1 MTDMSDD
8 LVTIEIDGKSLKAK
22 KGAMVIQVA
31 DDAGIYI
38 PRFCYH
44 EKLSVAANCRMC
56 LVEVEKAP
64 KPLPA
69 CATPVADGMKVF
81 TESPKAVTAQKSV
94 MEFLLINHPLDCPV
108 CDQGGECE
116 LQDLAM
122 GYGSDV
128 SRYTERKRVV
138 RDDNIGPLIST
149 DMTRC
154 IHCTRCVRFGT
165 EVAGIQELGA
175 VGRGENMRIR
185 TFIARS
191 VDHELSGNVI
201 DLCPVGAL
209 NSKPFRMRGRAW
221 EMINHRLVSP
231 HDCAGSSLSGHV
243 LRGKFVRTVPR
254 ANEAVNETWISDRDR
269 FGYEGIHSDE
279 RLLKPLV
286 KNNGNWQE
294 ASWETA
300 LEAAANAL
308 RSVDADDIGILA
320 SPSST
325 VEEFF
330 LLRRI
335 ADHLGVRNI
344 DHRVRQADF
353 RADKEA
359 PAFPSL
365 GRSIASLE
373 NLDAVLVIGSS
384 LRKDVPIIAHR
395 IRKAAMKGAKISF
408 VNPRKYDFLFPIANE
423 SIVAYGDMA
432 VSLAAIAQVLAKKS
446 GKSLPANIR
455 KFAEGVKPSVAMEN
469 VAQQL
474 LDGKE
479 SAVILGDLSEA
490 HTQFADLQ
498 ALATVIADLSGATF
512 GLLAGGANSAGGWL
526 AGAVPHR
533 AFGGAQSESGLN
545 AREMLAKP
553 RKVFVTMGVE
563 PEMDCWD
570 GAETLKSLKRA
581 DKVVVLTSFVT
592 DTMKEYADVLLPIG
606 TFGETAGSYINAEGT
621 WQSFGG
627 ASKPLGEVRP
637 GWKVLRVLGNL
648 LEVAGFDYMAPDDVT
663 NAARDAIGQPTAE
676 TPSYTHDV
684 RAHETQGL
692 MRVAETALYGTDGLV
707 RRAGSLQVTADAK
720 RQAAVSIS
728 VADAERL
735 GVSDGMYV
743 NVRQDEH
750 VAILPVHIDAAVVN
764 GTVFIASGVYA
775 TATLGARVGAVEI
788 TKAED
793 RK

>member
-1 MTDMSDD
+1 MSDD
-8 LVTIEIDGKSLKAK
+8 LVTIEIDGKPLKAK

-31 DDAGIYI
+31 DDADIYI

-81 TESPKAVTAQKSV
+81 TESPKAVAAQKAV

-128 SRYTERKRVV
+128 SRYTERKRIIK
-138 RDDNIGPLIST
+138 DENIGPLIST

-175 VGRGENMRIR
+175 VGRGEHMRIR
-185 TFIARS
+185 TFIERS

-221 EMINHRLVSP
+221 EMINHKLVSP
-231 HDCAGSSLSGHV
+231 HDAAGSSLFGHV

-254 ANEAVNETWISDRDR
+254 TNEAVNETWISDRDR
-269 FGYEGIHSDE
+269 FGYEGMHAGD
-279 RLLKPLV
+279 RLQKPLV
-286 KNNGNWQE
+286 KENGTWRETN
-294 ASWETA
+294 WETA
-300 LEAAANAL
+300 LQAAAQGIKD
-308 RSVDADDIGILA
+308 VDANELGILA

-330 LLRRI
+330 LARRI
-335 ADHLGVRNI
+335 ADHLGASNI
-344 DHRVRQADF
+344 DYRVRQADF
-353 RADKEA
+353 VADSEA
-359 PAFPSL
+359 SFPSL

-373 NLDAVLVIGSS
+373 NLDAALIVGSS
-384 LRKDVPIIAHR
+384 LRKDVPIAAHR
-395 IRKAAMKGAKISF
+395 IRKAAMKGANISL
-408 VNPRKYDFLFPIANE
+408 VNPRKFDFLFPIANE
-423 SIVAYGDMA
+423 SIVAYDEMA
-432 VSLAAIAQVLAKKS
+432 VSLAGVAQVLAKQS
-446 GKSLPANIR
+446 GKTLPANLR
-455 KFAEGVKPSVAMEN
+455 KFVTGVKPSAAMEN
-469 VAQQL
+469 VAKQL

-479 SAVILGDLSEA
+479 CAVILGDLAEA
-490 HTQFADLQ
+490 HPRFADLQ
-498 ALATVIADLSGATF
+498 ALAAAIADMSGASF
-512 GLLAGGANSAGGWL
+512 GVLAGGANAAGGWL
-526 AGAVPHR
+526 AGAIP
-533 AFGGAQSESGLN
+533 GAISGKNGLN
-545 AREMLAKP
+545 AREMFSKP
-553 RKVFVTMGVE
+553 RKAYLLLGVE

-570 GAETLKSLKRA
+570 GAETLNALKQA

-592 DTMKEYADVLLPIG
+592 DTMKDYADVLLPIG

-627 ASKPLGEVRP
+627 ASKPIGEARP
-637 GWKVLRVLGNL
+637 AWKVLRVLGNL
-648 LEVAGFDYMAPDDVT
+648 LDVPDFDYMAPTDVT
-663 NAARDAIGQPTAE
+663 DAARAAIGEPAARKPAFTHELRAE
-676 TPSYTHDV
+676 EKRD
-684 RAHETQGL
+684 GL
-692 MRVAETALYGTDGLV
+692 LRVAETALYGTDGLV

-720 RQAAVSIS
+720 RQASVNIS
-728 VADAERL
+728 AADAERL
-735 GVSDGMYV
+735 GMSDGMYV
-743 NVRQDEH
+743 NVRQGDCA
-750 VAILPVHIDAAVVN
+750 AILPVRVDSGVID
-764 GTVFIASGVYA
+764 GTVFIASGVEA
-775 TATLGARVGAVEI
+775 TATLGARTGAVELS
-788 TKAED
+788 KAED
-793 RK
+793 SK